1 MKLREIAE
9 RLQCELK
16 GDGEVEIR
24 GVAAIET
31 AGPGDLTFLT
41 NPRYRRRLRDTR
53 AAAII
58 VAPDEGELP
67 LPTLRSPNPY
77 YTFARAIELFHQP
90 LPFPAGIHPTA
101 VVSPRARIGPDAAI
115 GPYCFID
122 DEVEIGARCR
132 LHSFVAI
139 YRGARIGD
147 DFVAHSHAVVRE
159 QARLGH
165 RVILQNAAIVGSDGF
180 GFARQDDG
188 RYYKMRPAGTLVI
201 EDDVE
206 VQASSCIDRPTVGES
221 RIARGVKIDN
231 LVQVG
236 HSSTVGENTL
246 LCAQVGLAGTTH
258 VGADVI
264 LAGQVGVA
272 GHCRIG
278 DGARATAQTGI
289 PSDVPAGQTVSGYP
303 AIENR
308 QWLKCAALFNR
319 LPEIYDE
326 LRALRGRTS
335 KPVKKSA
342 KRKKR

>member
-1 MKLREIAE
+1 MKLREIAD
-9 RLQCELK
+9 LLK
-16 GDGEVEIR
+16 CTCTGNGEVLIS
-24 GVAAIET
+24 GVAPIES
-31 AGPGDLTFLT
+31 AGPGELTFLS
-41 NPRYRRRLRDTR
+41 NPRYRRRLKETR

-58 VAPDEGELP
+58 VAPDAGELP
-67 LPTLRSPNPY
+67 LPTLRSANPY
-77 YTFARAIELFHQP
+77 LTFAHAIELFHRAV
-90 LPFPAGIHPTA
+90 PFPSGIHPSA
-101 VVSPRARIGPDAAI
+101 VISPRARLGRDASV

-122 DEVEIGARCR
+122 DDVEIGDRCR

-147 DFVAHSHAVVRE
+147 DFIAHSHAVVRE
-159 QARLGH
+159 QASLGH
-165 RVILQNAAIVGSDGF
+165 RVILQNAAIIGSDGF

-188 RYYKMRPAGTLVI
+188 RYYKMRPAGTLVV

-236 HSSTVGENTL
+236 HSSTVGENSL

-272 GHCRIG
+272 GHCHIG
-278 DGARATAQTGI
+278 DGARVTAQSGI
-289 PSDVPAGQTVSGYP
+289 PSDVPPGQTVSGYP

-326 LRALRGRTS
+326 VRALREKAAR
-335 KPVKKSA
+335 PVKKA
-342 KRKKR
+342 VKRKKR

>member
-147 DFVAHSHAVVRE
+147 DFTAHSHAVVRE
-159 QARLGH
+159 HCQLGH
-165 RVILQNAAIVGSDGF
+165 RVILQNGAVVACDGF

-188 RYYKMRPAGTLVI
+188 SYYKMLPAGTLVV

-206 VQASSCIDRPTVGES
+206 IQAHTCVDRPTVGDT
-221 RIARGVKIDN
+221 RIGRGAKLDN

-236 HSSTVGENTL
+236 HSSTIGQNSL
-246 LCAQVGLAGTTH
+246 LCAQAGLAGSSH
-258 VGADVI
+258 IGNDVI

-272 GHCRIG
+272 GHCVIG
-278 DGARATAQTGI
+278 DGARVTAQSGI
-289 PSDVPAGQTVSGYP
+289 PNDVPAGQIVSGYP
-303 AIENR
+303 AIDNKL
-308 QWLKCAALFNR
+308 WLKAAAVYAR
-319 LPEIYDE
+319 LPEIHTE
-326 LRALRGRTS
+326 VRRLREEVGRLQE
-335 KPVKKSA
+335 KP
-342 KRKKR
+342 RKKT

>member
-1 MKLREIAE
+1 MKLREIAD
-9 RLQCELK
+9 LLK
-16 GDGEVEIR
+16 CTYTGNGEVLIS
-24 GVAAIET
+24 GVAPIES
-31 AGPGDLTFLT
+31 AAPGELTFLS
-41 NPRYRRRLRDTR
+41 NPRYRRRLKETR

-58 VAPDEGELP
+58 VAPDAGELP
-67 LPTLRSPNPY
+67 LPTLRSANPY
-77 YTFARAIELFHQP
+77 LTFARAIELFHP
-90 LPFPAGIHPTA
+90 AVPFPSGIHPTA
-101 VVSPRARIGPDAAI
+101 VISPRARLGREASV
-115 GPYCFID
+115 GPYCFVD
-122 DEVEIGARCR
+122 DEVEIGDRCR

-165 RVILQNAAIVGSDGF
+165 RVILQNAAVVGSDGF

-188 RYYKMRPAGTLVI
+188 RYYKMRPAGSTIL

-206 VQASSCIDRPTVGES
+206 LQASSCIDRPTIGET
-221 RIARGVKIDN
+221 RIRRGVKIDN

-236 HSSTVGENTL
+236 HASTVGENTL

-272 GHCRIG
+272 GHCHIG
-278 DGARATAQTGI
+278 DAARATAQTGI
-289 PSDVPAGQTVSGYP
+289 PNDVPAGQTVSGYP

-308 QWLKCAALFNR
+308 QWLKCVTLFNR

-326 LRALRGRTS
+326 LRALRAQAQ
-335 KPVKKSA
+335 KPRA
-342 KRKKR
+342 KPRSRKKR